1 MSNTSKHELN
11 TAHAYDKAVNV
22 FNSSE
27 KTGSDVPIGPALLRV
42 RHTVTKAVH
51 RILKD
56 RYSDGRV
63 PNGMYENMANFAI
76 QLESTLYKEAS
87 TFEEY
92 KDLSTLKVRIKQIAK
107 SVLSSRPSSER
118 KEQIPLPHQPSHSNL
133 GSDKERLIDYNASAV
148 RQQIQR
154 ILLLR
159 HAARCPHERGKCPHI
174 SHCGALKDLWCH
186 VSSCS
191 DRNCQFRHC
200 VSSRYILAHY
210 SKCDSTECPVCV
222 PVRGV
227 IKSASGERKRSMS
240 AADLYDDENKV
251 QRTENQAYATTAVKE
266 VAENAQPQFLEQGI
280 REKLV
285 MILEELCRKP
295 YADIFSTPVDQQ
307 GLNLVDYNDIISEPM
322 DLGTILSRLHQERFY
337 RGVEDVVLDVHLTF
351 DNAMAYNPVG
361 TDVYTLAKSYRDAFD
376 FLYQQQIWSLVSN
389 GELEKC
395 DLSKAMYKS

>member
-1 MSNTSKHELN
+1 MSNASKLELN
-11 TAHAYDKAVNV
+11 TTHTRNKAVDARKGQ
-22 FNSSE
+22 E
-27 KTGSDVPIGPALLRV
+27 KTRSDMPIGPALLHV
-42 RHTVTKAVH
+42 RHTVTKAIH

-63 PNGMYENMANFAI
+63 PNGMYEKMANFALQI
-76 QLESTLYKEAS
+76 ENTLFEEAT

-92 KDLSTLKVRIKQIAK
+92 KDLSTLKVRIKQIARTVI
-107 SVLSSRPSSER
+107 SARPPSER
-118 KEQIPLPHQPSHSNL
+118 KEQIPLPHQPSHSNQ

-159 HAARCPHERGKCPHI
+159 HAARCPHERGQCPHI
-174 SHCGALKDLWCH
+174 SHCGTLKDLWSH

-210 SKCDSTECPVCV
+210 SKCDSTDCPVCV
-222 PVRGV
+222 PVRGM

-240 AADLYDDENKV
+240 AADLYDENNKI
-251 QRTENQAYATTAVKE
+251 QRTENQSYATTEAKE
-266 VAENAQPQFLEQGI
+266 VAESAEPQFLEQGI
-280 REKLV
+280 RKKLV
-285 MILEELCRKP
+285 MVLEELCRKP
-295 YADIFSTPVDQQ
+295 YADIFTTPVDEQ
-307 GLNLVDYNDIISEPM
+307 GLNLVDYHDIISEPM

-337 RGVEDVVLDVHLTF
+337 RGVEDVVSDVHLTF
-351 DNAMAYNPVG
+351 DNAMAYNPAG

-376 FLYQQQIWSLVSN
+376 FLYQQRIWSSVRN

-395 DLSKAMYKS
+395 DLSKAM